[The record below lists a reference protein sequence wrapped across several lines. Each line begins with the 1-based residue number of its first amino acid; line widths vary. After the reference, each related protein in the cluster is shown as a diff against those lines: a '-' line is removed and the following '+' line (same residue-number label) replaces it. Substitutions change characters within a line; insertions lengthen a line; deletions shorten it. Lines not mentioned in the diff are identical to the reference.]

1 VSTSKTDDVLDVL
14 SGPPVEPDDEQEK
27 VVGDVHVCA
36 FIDGTGDVCG
46 ASFDTAA
53 KLNMHTQGKHR
64 DRSNDKPREAGG
76 RKTADKKPGRAR
88 ATKTAPKAAAAQA
101 SAPRT
106 DRAMLYTSSIATFA
120 LGAYVVVPPFD
131 GFDLEVVTKS
141 APNVGAALA
150 QVAENDKRVAAALD
164 MALGGGTGGVY
175 LQLLLAMAVP
185 VAVIL
190 AHHGAIPSAAGA
202 KFGEMLGV
210 VVPAPASEPAPTP
223 EQSAPDG
230 YNPADHDPTK
240 GPVSAEDVMRFMEQV
255 PETVMVEVAGKMM
268 GNMQP
273 TVVNVPDSV
282 AFYHPEKAADDGREP
297 GPEQLKP
304 EYKVPEGIVG
314 LVSPREAYPLWEN
327 ASDS

>member
-1 VSTSKTDDVLDVL
+1 VPAKDDVLDVL
-14 SGPPVEPDDEQEK
+14 SGPPVEPDVEQEK

-36 FIDGTGDVCG
+36 HITDGEVCG

-53 KLNMHTQGKHR
+53 KLNMHVQGKHR

-88 ATKTAPKAAAAQA
+88 TTKAAPKAAAAQA

-141 APNVGAALA
+141 APNVGAAFA
-150 QVAENDKRVAAALD
+150 QVAENDKRIAAALD

-190 AHHGAIPSAAGA
+190 AHHGVIPSAAGA
-202 KFGEMLGV
+202 KFGEMLGM
-210 VVPAPASEPAPTP
+210 VVPAPAGEPAPTP
-223 EQSAPDG
+223 EQPAPDG
-230 YNPADHDPTK
+230 STPTYRPEDHDPTK
-240 GPVSAEDVMRFMEQV
+240 GPVSAEDVLRYMENV
-255 PETVMVEVAGKMM
+255 PETVMADLAGRMM
-268 GNMQP
+268 GNMDP
-273 TVVNVPDSV
+273 TVVPVPWTNPPDPEPDDSV
-282 AFYHPEKAADDGREP
+282 VNLPDGREP
-297 GPEQLKP
+297 GSEQLKP
-304 EYKVPEGIVG
+304 VAETIP
-314 LVSPREAYPLWEN
+314 
-327 ASDS
+327 

>member
-1 VSTSKTDDVLDVL
+1 MPKTDDVLDVL

-27 VVGDVHVCA
+27 IVGDVHVCA
-36 FIDGTGDVCG
+36 FIDGAGEVCG

-88 ATKTAPKAAAAQA
+88 ATKAAPKAAAAQA

-150 QVAENDKRVAAALD
+150 QVAENDKRVGAALD

-190 AHHGAIPSAAGA
+190 AHHGVIPAAAGA

-210 VVPAPASEPAPTP
+210 VVPAPAGEPAPTP
-223 EQSAPDG
+223 TDTPAPDG
-230 YNPADHDPTK
+230 STSPGYRPEDHDPTK

-255 PETVMVEVAGKMM
+255 PDTVMADLAGRMM
-268 GNMQP
+268 GGMQP

-282 AFYHPEKAADDGREP
+282 AFSHTEEAADDGREP

-304 EYKVPEGIVG
+304 IDLPVPPQTAG
-314 LVSPREAYPLWEN
+314 
-327 ASDS
+327 AST